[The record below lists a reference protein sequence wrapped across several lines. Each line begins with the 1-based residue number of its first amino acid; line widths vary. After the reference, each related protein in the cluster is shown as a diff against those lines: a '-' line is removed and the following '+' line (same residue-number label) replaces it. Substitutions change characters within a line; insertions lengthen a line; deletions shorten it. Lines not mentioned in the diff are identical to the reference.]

1 MKTKVEGNCIMQE
14 IEDDDVLMAMA
25 RIRYGKQ
32 NAYNTYRKLQ
42 FHPSSSERYRA
53 VIEYTILKEAIAR
66 GIKEEDIEEMVRSL
80 EECEDK
86 E

>member
-25 RIRYGKQ
+25 RIRYAKE
-32 NAYNTYRKLQ
+32 NAYKTYRKLE
-42 FHPSSSERYRA
+42 FHPSSTELFRT
-53 VIEYTILKEAIAR
+53 VIEYTVLKESIAR